1 VKIIRARDYRTT
13 PWKNGGGS
21 TTEIAVAPAGASLD
35 NFDWRISMAQVAS
48 DGSFSE
54 FPGIDRSLAVVKG
67 EGLVLTIGQHAPL
80 TLARGSEPISFP
92 GDGAASARLTAG
104 EITDLNVMTRRRRF
118 GHRMQRVD
126 ETIACDFDGHDIALV
141 LSLNGKAS
149 LASER
154 AAATLDHG
162 DAAIL
167 LSRNGSFWIAPL
179 GASDV
184 YLVLL
189 REA

>member
-1 VKIIRARDYRTT
+1 DRT
-13 PWKNGGGS
+13 
-21 TTEIAVAPAGASLD
+21 
-35 NFDWRISMAQVAS
+35 
-48 DGSFSE
+48 
-54 FPGIDRSLAVVKG
+54 LAVVKG
-67 EGLVLTIGQHAPL
+67 EGLVLTIGQHTPL

-92 GDGAASARLTAG
+92 GDVTTSARLTAG
-104 EITDLNVMTRRRRF
+104 EITDLNVMTRRGRF
-118 GHRMQRVD
+118 GHRMQRID
-126 ETIACDFDGHDIALV
+126 EPIACDFDGPDIALV

-162 DAAIL
+162 DAVIL